1 MQKLGCFGKF
11 RIFPSTEIFKT
22 EEEMTETMK
31 PKVGNPPQQIGG
43 IHCIQC
49 LFIYHLSNSLVNLG
63 LRANTSEQGCRTSKE
78 CIL

>member
-31 PKVGNPPQQIGG
+31 PKVGNPPQQIGE
-43 IHCIQC
+43 IHCKQC
-49 LFIYHLSNSLVNLG
+49 LFIYHLSNSLVHLG
-63 LRANTSEQGCRTSKE
+63 LEQGCRTTKE
-78 CIL
+78 CIV